1 MPVFLMRK
9 RKGVN
14 LGGGAGLSDRED
26 LPGVGGGESVI
37 RKHFIKNNLFSKKEN
52 NKNLLLSVATD

>member
-1 MPVFLMRK
+1 MRK